1 MTLSYIALI
10 HKEAGS
16 DFGVSFPDFPGC
28 ISAGGTL
35 EEARAMAEEALALH
49 IEGMLEDMQELP
61 APSSLDAIM
70 ADPENRDG
78 VAILVPAPP
87 GSARAVRV
95 NITLPEDLL
104 SAIDRHAANSGLS
117 RSGFLASAAKQ
128 ALRKAG

>member
-10 HKEAGS
+10 HKEDDS

-49 IEGMLEDMQELP
+49 IEGMIEDGLELP
-61 APSSLDAIM
+61 AASSLDAIM
-70 ADPENRDG
+70 AEPENRGG
-78 VAILVPAPP
+78 VAILVPAPA

-104 SAIDRHAANSGLS
+104 SAIDRHAAHAGLS